1 MGACMYEMEML
12 KNNTG
17 TGTKTFDAFS
27 GKIIYTTVFLVLIFF
42 FLETL
47 SVSLFFNL

>member
-1 MGACMYEMEML
+1 MGACVSCELEML

-17 TGTKTFDAFS
+17 TKTFYAFS